1 MRVDFQCH
9 LVWLTLEERHFLA
22 PIQNPMRVLDA
33 GCGTG
38 MWTIAFADDYPGTEV
53 FGVDLAPVQPN
64 VVPPNLQFEIDDLEQ
79 PWNFSRKFDYIHSQL
94 MIGAFSDWPKF
105 CRQSFE

>member
-1 MRVDFQCH
+1 MC
-9 LVWLTLEERHFLA
+9 TLDPTGRHEWQWF
-22 PIQNPMRVLDA
+22 
-33 GCGTG
+33 
-38 MWTIAFADDYPGTEV
+38 IANT
-53 FGVDLAPVQPN
+53 LIN
-64 VVPPNLQFEIDDLEQ
+64 RVPPNLQFEIDDLEQ